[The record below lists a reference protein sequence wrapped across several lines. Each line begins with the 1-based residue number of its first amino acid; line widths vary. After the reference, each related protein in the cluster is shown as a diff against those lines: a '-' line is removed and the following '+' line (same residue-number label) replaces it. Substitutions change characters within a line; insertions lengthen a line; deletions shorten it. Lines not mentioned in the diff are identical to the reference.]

1 MSCDDITEYGDA
13 DKKTVNGEKQMK
25 ILVISDVHGTD
36 YWKTCI
42 DEVDEYDH
50 IVQMKYKDKVHIIIH
65 QNGLDLVV
73 VDDEKHKCQ
82 YEMII

>member
-13 DKKTVNGEKQMK
+13 NKKTVNGEK
-25 ILVISDVHGTD
+25 
-36 YWKTCI
+36 
-42 DEVDEYDH
+42 
-50 IVQMKYKDKVHIIIH
+50 QMKYKDKVHIIIH

-73 VDDEKHKCQ
+73 VDDEKHKRQ